1 MALAIWLTGGWAGA
15 VQAAGGQDALFEE
28 DLLFAEIPSV
38 FSASK
43 YEQKITEAPA
53 RVSIVTADEI
63 RRYGYRTLTEI
74 LETLPGFQATY
85 DRNYTFVGAR
95 GFNVP
100 GDYNTRFL
108 LLIDGHRIN
117 ENIYDGWVADRGLVV
132 DVDLIQQVE
141 VVRGPASSLYG
152 SSAFFGVINV
162 ITRRGRDLQGA
173 EVAAAVHSHNGYEG
187 RASYGERFDNG
198 VEVLLSASGFDSEG
212 HDRLYY
218 AEFDD
223 PATNDGFAEDA
234 DDAKNRNF
242 FAKLAYGGFTLT
254 GVYAEYEKAVP
265 TAPWDTVFN
274 DRRTRTWEGHAY
286 MDLRYEDQLK
296 NGANVMAR
304 LFYDDY
310 WYEGDWVYDYAD
322 PGDPPDLTVF
332 QDNAD
337 GDWWGGELLVE
348 HEWFNGHHLA
358 LGAEYRKSLHERQK
372 EFDKYDVYLDLDTS
386 GSVWGVFV
394 QDEVHLRDDLILNLG
409 LRHDRYST
417 VGGTTNPRVALIWTP
432 VKQSTLKLLYGTAFR
447 APNAYEL
454 HYEDG
459 GIAQK
464 APDSLD
470 PETVRSYEIVLEQ
483 RLNRE
488 VNLTAA
494 VYRNEIEDL
503 IAITTDPTDGLLVF
517 ENRGSATA
525 KGVELELNG
534 HWVNGWKGS
543 ISYSYQQ
550 AEDDDGG
557 RLVNYPQNMAKL
569 NVIAPLGAAGLA
581 AGVGMQYEDGRKTLG
596 GWETDSRLLTN
607 LTLSSTDWVD
617 GLTLSASVYNLF
629 DESYAVPGFEEHTQ
643 DQIEQDGRT
652 FRLKLQYAF

>member
-1 MALAIWLTGGWAGA
+1 
-15 VQAAGGQDALFEE
+15 
-28 DLLFAEIPSV
+28 
-38 FSASK
+38 
-43 YEQKITEAPA
+43 
-53 RVSIVTADEI
+53 
-63 RRYGYRTLTEI
+63 
-74 LETLPGFQATY
+74 
-85 DRNYTFVGAR
+85 
-95 GFNVP
+95 
-100 GDYNTRFL
+100 
-108 LLIDGHRIN
+108 
-117 ENIYDGWVADRGLVV
+117 
-132 DVDLIQQVE
+132 
-141 VVRGPASSLYG
+141 
-152 SSAFFGVINV
+152 
-162 ITRRGRDLQGA
+162 
-173 EVAAAVHSHNGYEG
+173 
-187 RASYGERFDNG
+187 
-198 VEVLLSASGFDSEG
+198 
-212 HDRLYY
+212 
-218 AEFDD
+218 
-223 PATNDGFAEDA
+223 
-234 DDAKNRNF
+234 
-242 FAKLAYGGFTLT
+242 
-254 GVYAEYEKAVP
+254 
-265 TAPWDTVFN
+265 
-274 DRRTRTWEGHAY
+274 
-286 MDLRYEDQLK
+286 
-296 NGANVMAR
+296 
-304 LFYDDY
+304 
-310 WYEGDWVYDYAD
+310 
-322 PGDPPDLTVF
+322 
-332 QDNAD
+332 
-337 GDWWGGELLVE
+337 
-348 HEWFNGHHLA
+348 
-358 LGAEYRKSLHERQK
+358 
-372 EFDKYDVYLDLDTS
+372 
-386 GSVWGVFV
+386 
-394 QDEVHLRDDLILNLG
+394 
-409 LRHDRYST
+409 
-417 VGGTTNPRVALIWTP
+417 VALIWTP